1 MEIPGCVSSINPKVE
16 PCEDEEPP
24 LPPPFQASSDEW
36 EVTPLSGDNPFFT
49 SVMCKSQVQNPFQLV
64 IPVRFHR
71 HLPETR
77 APAVLMCRG
86 RSWTVSYCGVGKWK
100 RLQGAWRDFARD
112 NGLRLGDA
120 CVFELVVPTAAGA
133 GTEAAAAAASERDGN
148 DSSGSSKEKEGKT
161 MEVVF
166 RVQVLRSGLPE
177 EIASRGATSD
187 DPLVILD

>member
-1 MEIPGCVSSINPKVE
+1 
-16 PCEDEEPP
+16 
-24 LPPPFQASSDEW
+24 
-36 EVTPLSGDNPFFT
+36 
-49 SVMCKSQVQNPFQLV
+49 
-64 IPVRFHR
+64 
-71 HLPETR
+71 
-77 APAVLMCRG
+77 MCRG

-120 CVFELVVPTAAGA
+120 CVFELVVPTTAGA
-133 GTEAAAAAASERDGN
+133 GTTEAAAAAATERDGN
-148 DSSGSSKEKEGKT
+148 DSSGSSKDKEGKT

>member
-1 MEIPGCVSSINPKVE
+1 MTGLA
-16 PCEDEEPP
+16 DRT
-24 LPPPFQASSDEW
+24 FQ
-36 EVTPLSGDNPFFT
+36 
-49 SVMCKSQVQNPFQLV
+49 V

-120 CVFELVVPTAAGA
+120 CVFELVVPTTAGA
-133 GTEAAAAAASERDGN
+133 GTTEAAAAAATERDGN
-148 DSSGSSKEKEGKT
+148 DSSGSSKDKEGKT